1 MPDALIAARAAVTR
15 RMSTLHLSDGILAGL
30 IYVGALLLAAL
41 PVVIGTPVTGVPLF

>member
-15 RMSTLHLSDGILAGL
+15 RLFTLHVSEGMIAGL

-41 PVVIGTPVTGVPLF
+41 PVVIGMPVTGVPLF